1 MTLNDLK
8 PGCCGRICGCD
19 GISDRLCEI
28 GILPGATVE
37 MVRIAPL
44 GDPIAL
50 KIKDCQIAIR
60 RSDATLI
67 NIEAV

>member
-8 PGCCGRICGCD
+8 PGFCGRICGCE

-37 MVRIAPL
+37 VVRIAPL

-50 KIKDCQIAIR
+50 KVKDCQIAIR
-60 RSDATLI
+60 RSDATMI